1 MTTTT
6 TQQVSTTG
14 MDEIFANYLAIVL
27 KEAPLPRRRS
37 YRGITRK
44 LFQDS
49 LSLYV
54 NYSGARFGEL
64 LEMAKQGNPNARKL
78 LISAAVS
85 GWKKQAESAVF
96 AQSEGLINV

>member
-1 MTTTT
+1 MTTQINTN
-6 TQQVSTTG
+6 G

-27 KEAPLPRRRS
+27 GERPAPRK
-37 YRGITRK
+37 RGVNSK

-54 NYSGARFGEL
+54 NYSGARFGQL
-64 LEMAKQGNPNARKL
+64 LEMVKRGDSNARKL

-85 GWKKQAESAVF
+85 GWKRQAESALF
-96 AQSEGLINV
+96 TQSEGLVSV